1 MSNEFL
7 YKTENLI
14 MAKIRITK
22 AYKFDMAHALPGH
35 DGLCKNIHGH
45 SYELLV
51 TLIGEPI
58 NDQNSPKNGMVIDFK
73 DLKKI
78 IKDLIVDQFD
88 HSLVL
93 RDDTPEALLTQ
104 MQIAYSRIILVNYQ
118 PTSENMIIDFAN
130 RIKNRLPDNVKLH
143 HLKLWETVT
152 SYTEWYAED
161 NE

>member
-1 MSNEFL
+1 MS
-7 YKTENLI
+7 
-14 MAKIRITK
+14 KIRITK

-58 NDQNSPKNGMVIDFK
+58 ADPYSPKYGMVIDFK
-73 DLKKI
+73 DLKGI
-78 IKDLIVDQFD
+78 IKGLIVEELD
-88 HSLVL
+88 HSLILRRDTEPELLEMMKSNYERIVL
-93 RDDTPEALLTQ
+93 VDF
-104 MQIAYSRIILVNYQ
+104 Q
-118 PTSENMIIDFAN
+118 PTSENMIIDFAH
-130 RIKNRLPDNVKLH
+130 RIRQALPSNVKLH

-161 NE
+161 NVD